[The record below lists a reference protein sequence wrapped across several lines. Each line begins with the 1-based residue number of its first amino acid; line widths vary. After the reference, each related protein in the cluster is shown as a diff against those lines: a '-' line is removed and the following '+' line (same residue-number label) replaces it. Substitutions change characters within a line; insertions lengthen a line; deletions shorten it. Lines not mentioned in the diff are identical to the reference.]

1 MNWLTIIWSMAAGTA
16 FVLALTHLFMW
27 AQQHRSCVPLLFAVL
42 AVGSGANTLFE
53 LELMHC
59 PSPEVCIE
67 LYRWSHIAIYM
78 LLVGLVWF
86 VYKQF
91 GTARRWLAIVITAI
105 WTVALMINFASPHS
119 LLFTDLPEMRLMDT
133 WLGESFTMAVGA
145 ANPWRFAL
153 DITSLLILAYLA
165 DASWRLWRQ
174 GGRRRAVLVGGSSI
188 IFMIT
193 AGIHTPLVDAGI
205 ISTPYM
211 ASLAFMAIVLAISFD
226 LSYDVVRVG
235 KLSLKVHEHE
245 ARWLKTMEGI
255 QFAVADVNAQG
266 IIQYANPFL
275 MNLMGAKHD
284 ELIGLNVSEI
294 VSPDE
299 EETQRR
305 EMQKALAE
313 GTRPYVELTMLY
325 RSGKPHI
332 IRWSSVKFTN
342 SSGLPNGFLKIGADM
357 TDQRQV
363 EAERDHAIQELARSR
378 ELLEQEN
385 LLLRKEIGLSEDGLG
400 MVGQSDALKYV
411 LFKIEQVA
419 ETDATV
425 LIEGETGVGKDLVA
439 KAIHQASNRSGKP
452 FVKVNCAALPEHL
465 VESELFGHEKGAF
478 TGANFH
484 RAGRFE
490 EADGGTLLLDEIGEL
505 PGPMQAKLLHVL
517 QDNTF
522 ERVGGATMK
531 VDVRV
536 IAATNRDL
544 AKDIASGRFRM
555 DLYYRLNVYPITIP
569 PLRQR
574 RGDIRILVS
583 HFVNDA
589 AFRMDRSITEIP
601 VHVMEVFEG
610 YSWPGNIRELKNA
623 VERAVIAS
631 ADKVLQMPDFLPIA
645 GKGQM
650 YSIPAGTSPHQTL
663 EEVER
668 QHIAQVLDSVAWRI
682 SGKGG
687 AADLLGLKPSTLR
700 FRMKKLGI
708 HRE

>member
-27 AQQHRSCVPLLFAVL
+27 AQQHRSCVPLLFVVL

-59 PSPEVCIE
+59 LSPEVCVE

-105 WTVALMINFASPHS
+105 WTVALLINFASPHS
-119 LLFTDLPEMRLMDT
+119 LLFTDLPELSRIDT
-133 WLGESFTMAVGA
+133 WLGESFIMAVGA
-145 ANPWRFAL
+145 ANPWKYTV
-153 DITSLLILAYLA
+153 DSTSLLILAYLA

-174 GGRRRAVLVGGSSI
+174 GGRRHAVLVGGSSMV
-188 IFMIT
+188 FMIA

-211 ASLAFMAIVLAISFD
+211 TSLAFMAIVLAISFD

-235 KLSLKVHEHE
+235 KLSLEVQEHE
-245 ARWLKTMEGI
+245 SRWQKTMEDI
-255 QFAVADVNAQG
+255 QLAVADVNAQG

-284 ELIGLNVSEI
+284 ELIGLKVSEI

-313 GTRPYVELTMLY
+313 GTHPYVELTMLY

-342 SSGLPNGFLKIGADM
+342 SSGLPEGFLKIGVDM
-357 TDQRQV
+357 TDQRQI
-363 EAERDHAIQELARSR
+363 EAERDHVIQQLARAR

-385 LLLRKEIGLSEDGLG
+385 LLLRKEIGLSVNGSG

-411 LFKIEQVA
+411 LLKIEQVA

-490 EADGGTLLLDEIGEL
+490 EADGGTLLLDEVGEL
-505 PGPMQAKLLHVL
+505 PAAMQAKLLHVL

-555 DLYYRLNVYPITIP
+555 DLFYRLNVYPITIP

-574 RGDIRILVS
+574 RGDIRILVN

-589 AFRMDRSITEIP
+589 ASRMGRSITEIP
-601 VHVMEVFEG
+601 VHVMEAFEG

-631 ADKVLQMPDFLPIA
+631 AGNVLQMPDFLPIA

-668 QHIAQVLDSVAWRI
+668 QHIALVLDSVAWRI